1 MFTPRF
7 EPRSLA
13 DDQVASQGG
22 TRVQTWRDLSDVV
35 CAYGSAGPGWW
46 SMELPRLGT
55 FRLDLA
61 SPDTIRIFAAAG
73 ASRERLDDLY
83 RRTVVPL
90 FMQALG
96 CETLHA
102 SAVTGSSGVL
112 AFCGERGAGKS
123 TIAYALARRGFA
135 QYADD
140 TLVLEVADATIT
152 TQPLPFTPRLRP
164 ASADFF
170 NGAGPSHAM
179 TGSSEPR
186 KLAGLFIL
194 RRSGEGSR
202 SEILRLSPSHALQ
215 AVLAHAHCFEPGN
228 AAARRRLLQ
237 NYLEISTRV
246 AIFAVTFAPGL
257 DRLDGLLDDM
267 LAAAGEQRLVVA
279 SA

>member
-7 EPRSLA
+7 EPRTVA
-13 DDQVASQGG
+13 DDRLGAQGS

-35 CAYGSAGPGWW
+35 CAYGSAGPDGW

-61 SPDTIRIFAAAG
+61 SPDTIRVFAAPG

-90 FMQALG
+90 FMQAVG
-96 CETLHA
+96 YETLHA

-140 TLVLEVADATIT
+140 TLVLDVGDAAVT

-164 ASADFF
+164 ASAAFF
-170 NGAGPSHAM
+170 NDAGRGHAT
-179 TGSSEPR
+179 TGSPEPR
-186 KLAGLFIL
+186 PLAGVFIL
-194 RRSGEGSR
+194 RRAAEGSR
-202 SEILRLSPSHALQ
+202 SEVVRLPASHALP
-215 AVLAHAHCFEPGN
+215 AVLAHAHCFEPEN
-228 AAARRRLLQ
+228 AGARRRLLQ
-237 NYLEISTRV
+237 MSLEISTRV
-246 AIFAVTFAPGL
+246 AIVEVTFARGLEGL
-257 DRLDGLLDDM
+257 DALLDDM
-267 LAAAGEQRLVVA
+267 LAAAGEQRTALA

>member
-7 EPRSLA
+7 EPRTVA
-13 DDQVASQGG
+13 DDRLGAQGS

-35 CAYGSAGPGWW
+35 CAYGSAGPDGW

-61 SPDTIRIFAAAG
+61 SPDTIRVFAAPG

-90 FMQALG
+90 FMQAVG
-96 CETLHA
+96 YETLHA

-140 TLVLEVADATIT
+140 TLVLDVGDAAVT

-164 ASADFF
+164 ASAAFF
-170 NGAGPSHAM
+170 NDAGRGHAT
-179 TGSSEPR
+179 TGS
-186 KLAGLFIL
+186 
-194 RRSGEGSR
+194 
-202 SEILRLSPSHALQ
+202 
-215 AVLAHAHCFEPGN
+215 
-228 AAARRRLLQ
+228 RRLLQ

-246 AIFAVTFAPGL
+246 AILEVTFAPGL
-257 DRLDGLLDDM
+257 DGLDALLDDM
-267 LAAAGEQRLVVA
+267 LAAAGEQRTALA